1 MRFARMNICYC
12 LTHPIQY
19 QSPLIRHLRAGGVDV
34 HPIYG
39 NGATARA
46 FFDEGFGQQLA
57 WDVPLL
63 EGYPCTVLNAEEP
76 KSTPKEKRAHFE
88 RQIAAILDQ
97 ERFDAVWVHGWAHP
111 FTQAAWRQARSRRI
125 PLMLRGETFL
135 GCVRGGT
142 LRRLAHRLVFSRKFR
157 EVSTF
162 LAVGSLNHQLYRA
175 YRVPESKIFHM
186 PYAVDNDFFQKRC
199 QEAAPNREKLRADL
213 GIEPGRPVILFCGKL
228 IAAKDPE
235 TLIRA
240 MGKLVSIRQQ
250 GNHVLTN
257 AATMPVLL
265 IVGDGVL
272 RPSLEKLASEV
283 APAGVKFLG
292 FRNQTELPALY
303 DLCDLFALPSVFE
316 PWGLVVNEVMNAG
329 KPVIVSDQVGSGADL
344 VKLGANGD
352 VFSAGDVEGLRA
364 KMMPWLHDADLR
376 SRGGK
381 ESLRMIKG
389 WSFDQCLAG
398 FQTAIKAL
406 TAA

>member
-1 MRFARMNICYC
+1 
-12 LTHPIQY
+12 
-19 QSPLIRHLRAGGVDV
+19 
-34 HPIYG
+34 
-39 NGATARA
+39 
-46 FFDEGFGQQLA
+46 
-57 WDVPLL
+57 
-63 EGYPCTVLNAEEP
+63 
-76 KSTPKEKRAHFE
+76 
-88 RQIAAILDQ
+88 
-97 ERFDAVWVHGWAHP
+97 
-111 FTQAAWRQARSRRI
+111 
-125 PLMLRGETFL
+125 MLRGETFL
-135 GCVRGGT
+135 GCVRGGR

-157 EVSTF
+157 EVSAF
-162 LAVGSLNHQLYRA
+162 LAVGTLNHQLYRA
-175 YRVPESKIFHM
+175 YRVPESKIFHV

-228 IAAKDPE
+228 IAVKDPE

-250 GNHVLTN
+250 GNHVLTKS
-257 AATMPVLL
+257 ATMPVLL
-265 IVGDGVL
+265 IVGDGEL

-344 VKLGANGD
+344 VKLGTNGD
-352 VFSAGDVEGLRA
+352 VFSAGDVEDLRA
-364 KMMPWLHDADLR
+364 KMMPWLHDADLC
-376 SRGGK
+376 SRGGQ

-398 FQTAIKAL
+398 LQTAIKAL